1 MTEVIIGSRESKL
14 AVLQSEMVKSYIEQ
28 KNREKNAGSEI
39 TILPTIIMKNIKFII
54 VGILINNRRYYSGP
68 YPG

>member
-28 KNREKNAGSEI
+28 KNREENAGSEI
-39 TILPTIIMKNIKFII
+39 TVNILDYEND
-54 VGILINNRRYYSGP
+54 RRYYSGS

>member
-28 KNREKNAGSEI
+28 KNREKNAGDVYKRQGEYRALQKCFHI
-39 TILPTIIMKNIKFII
+39 
-54 VGILINNRRYYSGP
+54 
-68 YPG
+68 